1 MADEDTKY
9 CSNCKRDIAISN
21 YVLHSAHCQRNITLC
36 SKCHE
41 PVPRNELESH
51 CNDVHKTVMCS
62 KCGEMMEKGKLEDHQ
77 KESCSKRNAACKY
90 CELEGSL
97 DDVREHETYCGSRTE
112 PCPACGQYV
121 MKKNKDIHAGNYC
134 KQMLEEELLSHDTGT
149 LNNCRS
155 QVQEKAGNSGKPVV
169 RRNKLRNVRE
179 NRSSNH
185 PVGIVDKPPPS
196 PAFSG
201 SLSHS
206 PETRDLEN
214 LDHLLACQL
223 AEEELNKDKNYQKG
237 LNVNFCE
244 DYGNLLDDNKGEN
257 EPNDFVKGVL
267 KESCLYHKKLIRT
280 DLDHF
285 LATELEEGK
294 LIKNQ
299 QHPKH
304 NINQQDNYNNL
315 LEFDTFGDGDTL
327 SQYSKKNQWYADE
340 VVNQDTAKEV
350 VSLPCEFCGQQ
361 ISEDD
366 LILHQSG
373 CQIDQHN
380 EQEVNTRVEQE
391 EEQKTKNLFSRFEAY
406 TSSKKEQYKKC
417 DSDHSEI
424 IPCEFC
430 KDPFSLHEIERH
442 QSVCNS
448 NSLLPLLPDTLY
460 PPASF
465 LRGLD
470 SESGTGVSEFL
481 NSKHLTKVST
491 PLVNLNIRRN
501 FDQNK
506 ITNKKIPVNSTTPCG
521 EAVGSLVH
529 VNGSGKK
536 KKKTEGI
543 ANCDNE
549 RDGRWQSRHR
559 QEGRRE
565 MNVEREN
572 IGRVRQTKLSN
583 SYLQEMKANLNHV
596 RIPNED
602 LLHVAGARPK
612 GDKSS
617 NTSENIFLEEKS
629 QLVTRK
635 VYRKPNTNDPQS
647 SKQHEFM
654 SHSVEDEEENL
665 PRQQYP
671 GQNYRAGFMGKTK
684 VPDV

>member
-9 CSNCKRDIAISN
+9 CSNCKRDIGISN
-21 YVLHSAHCQRNITLC
+21 YVLHSAHCHRNIVLC

-51 CNDVHKTVMCS
+51 CNEVHKTVMCS
-62 KCGEMMEKGKLEDHQ
+62 KCGERMEKGKLEDHE
-77 KESCSKRNAACKY
+77 KKSCTKRNTACKY

-112 PCPACGQYV
+112 PCIACGQYV
-121 MKKNKDIHAGNYC
+121 MKKNKDTHAGNYC
-134 KQMLEEELLSHDTGT
+134 KQMLEEELLSCDTGT
-149 LNNCRS
+149 LNNCQS
-155 QVQEKAGNSGKPVV
+155 QVREKAGNSGKPIL

-196 PAFSG
+196 SAFSG

-206 PETRDLEN
+206 PETRDLEK

-223 AEEELNKDKNYQKG
+223 AEEELNKDKEYQKG

-244 DYGNLLDDNKGEN
+244 DYGNLLDGNKGED
-257 EPNDFVKGVL
+257 EPNDFVKGLL
-267 KESCLYHKKLIRT
+267 KEGCLYHKKVIRRGN
-280 DLDHF
+280 F
-285 LATELEEGK
+285 LTTEKEEGK
-294 LIKNQ
+294 LVKNQ

-304 NINQQDNYNNL
+304 NINQLDDYNNL
-315 LEFDTFGDGDTL
+315 LEFDRFHDSDTL

-340 VVNQDTAKEV
+340 VVNQGRAEEFL
-350 VSLPCEFCGQQ
+350 SLPCEFCGQQ
-361 ISEDD
+361 IPEDD

-373 CQIDQHN
+373 CHIDLHN
-380 EQEVNTRVEQE
+380 KQEMNTAAEQE
-391 EEQKTKNLFSRFEAY
+391 EEQKTNNLCNRFKAD
-406 TSSKKEQYKKC
+406 TSSKEEQYKTC
-417 DSDHSEI
+417 DLDHSEV

-430 KDPFSLHEIERH
+430 GDPFSLHEIQIH

-448 NSLLPLLPDTLY
+448 NSLQPLLPDTFY
-460 PPASF
+460 PPAFF

-470 SESGTGVSEFL
+470 SESSTGVSEFL
-481 NSKHLTKVST
+481 NSEHLTKVST
-491 PLVNLNIRRN
+491 PLVNLNIGRN

-506 ITNKKIPVNSTTPCG
+506 ITNKKVPVNSTTQSG
-521 EAVGSLVH
+521 EAVGSVVR

-536 KKKTEGI
+536 KKKTEGT
-543 ANCDNE
+543 ANCDNK
-549 RDGRWQSRHR
+549 RDVRWQFQHR
-559 QEGRRE
+559 QEGRKE
-565 MNVEREN
+565 MNAEGKSN
-572 IGRVRQTKLSN
+572 GRVRQTKLSN

-596 RIPNED
+596 QIPNDD

-612 GDKSS
+612 EDKSS
-617 NTSENIFLEEKS
+617 DTSENTYLEEKN
-629 QLVTRK
+629 QVATRK
-635 VYRKPNTNDPQS
+635 IYRQNNARES

-665 PRQQYP
+665 PRQEYTTP
-671 GQNYRAGFMGKTK
+671 NYRAGCMGKTK